1 MINLRSQNNLKD
13 VHPDLVMLVTLA
25 NNHFAD
31 EDKDFIVTEG
41 VRTIERQ
48 KELMAKGA
56 TKTLKSRHL
65 RTWTE
70 DHGLVAHAI
79 DVAPT
84 LGGKVRWDWPLFHK
98 IHEAFKKAS
107 AECGIEFEWGGSWA
121 SFPDGPHFQLP
132 HNQYPV
138 LETPKYDED

>member
-13 VHPDLVMLVTLA
+13 VHPDLIMLVTLA
-25 NNHFAD
+25 NSHYAD
-31 EDKDFIVTEG
+31 GDRDFIVTEG
-41 VRTIERQ
+41 ARTIERQ

-65 RTWTE
+65 RTWSKGY
-70 DHGLVAHAI
+70 GLVAHAI

-84 LGGKVRWDWPLFHK
+84 LSGKVRWDWPLFHD
-98 IHEAFKKAS
+98 IHDAFRAAS
-107 AECGIEFEWGGSWA
+107 IDCGVEFEWGGLWK

-132 HNQYPV
+132 HLTYPV
-138 LETPKYDED
+138 LEEPIT